1 MYILKKVII
10 LEVLIVNDNS
20 CVDVAAL
27 GTCNIDFIMKVPRFS
42 MADDEVDV
50 EKMIFSLGG
59 SASNFAVNLS
69 RMNVKVG
76 IIARIGY
83 DYFGEF
89 LTDKFREEGVKT
101 ERLLKIYESTGM
113 AFIAVD
119 KMGERSIYTSMG
131 ANAQFKLKK
140 EDKNYIKSSRVLHIT
155 GMYQEVVEE
164 ASKYAK
170 FLSLNPGTLLSSYGI
185 DSLYKIIK
193 RANIIFL
200 NEKEA
205 SLLTGK
211 DPEEGARLLVDM
223 GVPMVVVT
231 RGKNGANLYTSEGVM
246 HSSPPDVESL
256 DTTGAG
262 DAFAAGF
269 IASFIKNKELEQCL
283 QFGNILASN
292 CVAKLGA
299 INIPRIEHL

>member
-1 MYILKKVII
+1 MNDTFNV
-10 LEVLIVNDNS
+10 EVT
-20 CVDVAAL
+20 AL

-42 MADDEVDV
+42 KADDEVDI
-50 EKMIFSLGG
+50 EKMIVSLGG
-59 SASNFAVNLS
+59 SASNFAVGVS

-76 IIARIGY
+76 IIARVGY
-83 DYFGEF
+83 DQFGGF
-89 LTDKFREEGVKT
+89 VTDKFKKEGVQT

-119 KMGERSIYTSMG
+119 KQGERSIYTSMG
-131 ANAQFKLKK
+131 ANAQFKLEK
-140 EDKNYIKSSRVLHIT
+140 EDKKYIKSSSILHIT
-155 GMYQEVVEE
+155 GMYHEVVEK

-170 FLSLNPGTLLSSYGI
+170 FLSLNPGTVLSSYGL

-200 NEKEA
+200 NEKEV
-205 SLLTGK
+205 SLLTGENLEK
-211 DPEEGARLLVDM
+211 GARILVEM

-231 RGKNGANLYTSEGVM
+231 CGGRGADLYSSEGVL
-246 HSSPPDVESL
+246 HSSPIEVKSL

-269 IASFIKNKELEQCL
+269 IASFVKNKEIGECL
-283 QFGNILASN
+283 QFGNLTASK
-292 CVAKLGA
+292 CVGNLGA
-299 INIPRIEHL
+299 INVPRVEEHLKF

>member
-1 MYILKKVII
+1 MNDDSSV
-10 LEVLIVNDNS
+10 EVT
-20 CVDVAAL
+20 AL

-50 EKMIFSLGG
+50 ENMTISLGG
-59 SASNFAVNLS
+59 SASNFAVGVS

-76 IIARIGY
+76 IIARVGY
-83 DYFGEF
+83 DQFGGF
-89 LTDKFREEGVKT
+89 VTDKFKEEGVKT

-119 KMGERSIYTSMG
+119 RRGERSIYTSMG
-131 ANAQFKLKK
+131 ANAQFELEKDDKK
-140 EDKNYIKSSRVLHIT
+140 YIKSSSILHIT
-155 GMYQEVVEE
+155 GMYREVVEE

-170 FLSLNPGTLLSSYGI
+170 FLSLNPGTVLSSYGI
-185 DSLYKIIK
+185 DSLHKIIK

-200 NEKEA
+200 NKKEV

-211 DPEEGARLLVDM
+211 DYNEGARKLVDI

-231 RGKNGANLYTSEGVM
+231 CGRRGANLYSSDGVI
-246 HSSPPDVESL
+246 HSSPPEVKSL

-269 IASFIKNKELEQCL
+269 IASLVKNKEIEQCL
-283 QFGNILASN
+283 QFGNMLASK
-292 CVAKLGA
+292 CVGKLGA
-299 INIPRIEHL
+299 INVPGIEHLNF